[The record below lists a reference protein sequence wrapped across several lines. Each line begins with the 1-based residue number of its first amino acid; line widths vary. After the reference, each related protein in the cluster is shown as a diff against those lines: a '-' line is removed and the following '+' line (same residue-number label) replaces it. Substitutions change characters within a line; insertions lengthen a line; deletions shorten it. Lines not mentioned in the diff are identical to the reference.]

1 MRKERGRVRR
11 SGEKGGRFP
20 VPKKA
25 WAPHH
30 HTRLGVWAA
39 PHGTGRGNASESLGL
54 PPAAQRAEDRRLG
67 PRAAAA
73 ARGREVQLLY
83 P

>member
-20 VPKKA
+20 VPKRA

-30 HTRLGVWAA
+30 HARL
-39 PHGTGRGNASESLGL
+39 ASGITSWN
-54 PPAAQRAEDRRLG
+54 R
-67 PRAAAA
+67 PR
-73 ARGREVQLLY
+73 
-83 P
+83 